1 MGKLDCRT
9 ANTTLCVSAGSAAG
23 RTSCSSLR
31 SPVADSSK
39 RTVTLPSSP
48 RAGGMVW
55 RKARITLR
63 PNSSFSP
70 ERVMSGGRTAAVD
83 NPEGAMKFGGK
94 SSCNESLG
102 LAFALPVVSA
112 GGLAVAP
119 DGAAEGG
126 ERGSGGAGAAASFLL
141 GALAAFLSSRV
152 GAATL
157 GAASAAGGV
166 DGLARV
172 AVSLG
177 AGGGGGGDPGG
188 GGGGGGG
195 GGVGPVSA
203 GATGRGGAALLGAT
217 GGAALAPS
225 SLGSTSS
232 TLMASGLP

>member
-1 MGKLDCRT
+1 
-9 ANTTLCVSAGSAAG
+9 
-23 RTSCSSLR
+23 
-31 SPVADSSK
+31 
-39 RTVTLPSSP
+39 
-48 RAGGMVW
+48 MVW

-83 NPEGAMKFGGK
+83 SPEGAMKFGGK

-102 LAFALPVVSA
+102 LVFALPGVSA

-119 DGAAEGG
+119 GGAAEGG
-126 ERGSGGAGAAASFLL
+126 ERVSAGAGGAAASFLL
-141 GALAAFLSSRV
+141 GALAAFLSSRIW
-152 GAATL
+152 AAAL
-157 GAASAAGGV
+157 GEAASAAGSV

-177 AGGGGGGDPGG
+177 AGGGGGVD
-188 GGGGGGG
+188 
-195 GGVGPVSA
+195 PVSA
-203 GATGRGGAALLGAT
+203 GAAGRGGAALLGAT

-232 TLMASGLP
+232 TLMASGLPSRSPR